1 MGGVIA
7 TVVAFLRE
15 FEAPLRQAVQID
27 LRPTALV
34 RYTLYSLTR
43 GVLALLVSY
52 GFALVFGWTAARS
65 RAAERLLLPL
75 RDILQGFPVLGLL
88 PGFVLGLM
96 ALLRPRNV
104 ELGLVA
110 IVVIFTALS

>member
-34 RYTLYSLTR
+34 RYTLYSLSR
-43 GVLALLVSY
+43 GLLALLISY
-52 GFALVFGWTAARS
+52 GFALVFGWMAARS

-75 RDILQGFPVLGLL
+75 LDILQCLPVLAFL
-88 PGFVLGLM
+88 PGSVLRLM
-96 ALLRPRNV
+96 ALFSTSYFGP
-104 ELGLVA
+104 ELSAFRMLL
-110 IVVIFTALS
+110 TPP